1 MAREEG
7 TEAAALPKL
16 LLDLIEQVEGSK
28 ASEKRADGE
37 NRIESEVE
45 KKEDDLQQEDIAHN
59 LPKVTLKDLLYII
72 ILIFLIQKI
81 FNYRDTLYQVWR
93 VLLELLSCHAE
104 GTSSAS
110 AASSSDPN
118 ICYKSVDTPTGPRL
132 VISVSKTYI
141 RLKELILE
149 KKHLEK
155 EMNRMKQLNI
165 HLECKL
171 GEQVRNNNLFI
182 IIFLYL

>member
-1 MAREEG
+1 MMRYC
-7 TEAAALPKL
+7 L
-16 LLDLIEQVEGSK
+16 S
-28 ASEKRADGE
+28 
-37 NRIESEVE
+37 
-45 KKEDDLQQEDIAHN
+45 
-59 LPKVTLKDLLYII
+59 
-72 ILIFLIQKI
+72 
-81 FNYRDTLYQVWR
+81 QVWR

-104 GTSSAS
+104 CAPSAS

-118 ICYKSVDTPTGPRL
+118 ICYKSVDTPAGPRL

-155 EMNRMKQLNI
+155 EMNRMKQLNV

-171 GEQVRNNNLFI
+171 GEQVTNKNLTFPFPYYLTKQFFKLIPAYVSRKSDYRRYRRN
-182 IIFLYL
+182 